1 MSSSRAPM
9 TGTQPTSKRDVAAAT
24 EYLAT
29 APHAPGMVEIYND
42 DGDQY
47 VVDLEGGACSCKDWQ
62 YRSEMLG
69 DDGCKHL
76 RRAMMERGERALPP
90 IPMSRIDPLLL
101 RARDELEVTPDV

>member
-1 MSSSRAPM
+1 MSQSRSLM
-9 TGTQPTSKRDVAAAT
+9 TGTQPTSKRDVAAAV

-29 APHAPGMVEIYND
+29 APHAPGMVEVYND

-69 DDGCKHL
+69 EEGCKHA
-76 RRAMMERGERALPP
+76 RRVAMELGERPLPP
-90 IPMSRIDPLLL
+90 IPRTRIDPLLL
-101 RARDELEVTPDV
+101 RARSQLEGDR